1 MPSAATYD
9 SHDLPMPTATV
20 ADVAIIGGGA
30 AGLATAIFA
39 ARHRPR
45 RDVLILDGAKKLGAK
60 ILVSGG
66 GRCNV
71 TNVWVTP
78 DDFYAPSRP
87 VVKKIL
93 AAFSE
98 QDAAA
103 FFRELGVAL
112 HEEQWGKLFPDTN
125 SARTVL
131 DALLREADRLG
142 VRIATDSRVESIDR
156 VQFGGDGNACE
167 FRITTTRG
175 PVLARRVVL
184 ATGGKSLPRTGSDGH
199 GYELAKG
206 LGHTIV
212 PTTPALAPLV
222 LAGDFHKGLSGIA
235 LDVEITA
242 RVQGE
247 KPVRVRGPMLWT
259 HFGVSGPAAMDVSR
273 VWHRAA
279 LESRPVELTANLLPP
294 DPAASR
300 AADTFEAEE
309 QRWIELAARSPR
321 AHLKSALCE
330 RLPARLVDAVLTA
343 LSIDGRTALAHLSRE
358 ARRRLI
364 LALQAWPLP
373 VTGSRGYTHA
383 EVTAGGVAL
392 NEINP
397 STMESRK
404 CTGLYLVGEILDV
417 DGRIGGFNFQWAW
430 STGFVAGK
438 ALSHEP

>member
-1 MPSAATYD
+1 M
-9 SHDLPMPTATV
+9 HDAERSYLHDTPMQTGTL

-45 RDVLILDGAKKLGAK
+45 LDVLILDGAKKLGAK

-71 TNVWVTP
+71 TNARVSP
-78 DDFYAPSRP
+78 EDFFAPSRP
-87 VVKKIL
+87 IVKKIL

-98 QDAAA
+98 HDAAA
-103 FFRELGVAL
+103 FFRDLGVGL
-112 HEEQWGKLFPDTN
+112 HEEQWGKLFPDSN

-142 VRIATDSRVESIDR
+142 VKIRTDSRVESIDR
-156 VQFGGDGNACE
+156 VQSGGGACE
-167 FRITTTRG
+167 FRIVTSRG
-175 PVLARRVVL
+175 PVLAQRVVL
-184 ATGGKSLPRTGSDGH
+184 ATGGKSLPKTGSDGH
-199 GYELAKG
+199 GYELAKS
-206 LGHTIV
+206 LCHAIV

-222 LAGDFHKGLSGIA
+222 LSGDFHKGLSGIA
-235 LDVEITA
+235 HDVEITA

-279 LESRPVELTANLLPP
+279 LEGRPAELAVNLLLH
-294 DPAASR
+294 DPAAGG

-358 ARRRLI
+358 VRRRLI
-364 LALQAWPLP
+364 LALRQWPLP
-373 VTGSRGYTHA
+373 IVDSRGYVHA

-392 NEINP
+392 NEIDP
-397 STMESRK
+397 ATMASRK
-404 CTGLYLVGEILDV
+404 CPGLYLVGEILDV

-430 STGFVAGK
+430 STGFVAGR
-438 ALSHEP
+438 AVGLNL

>member
-1 MPSAATYD
+1 MHDTGTSDSRDPLMPPAT
-9 SHDLPMPTATV
+9 L

-45 RDVLILDGAKKLGAK
+45 LDVLILDGAKKLGAK

-71 TNVWVTP
+71 TNARVTP
-78 DDFYAPSRP
+78 EDFYAPSRP

-98 QDAAA
+98 NDASA

-112 HEEQWGKLFPDTN
+112 HEEQWGKLFPDSN

-131 DALLREADRLG
+131 DALLREAGRLG
-142 VRIATDSRVESIDR
+142 VRIRTDSRVERVDR
-156 VQFGGDGNACE
+156 LQSGVGASE
-167 FRITTTRG
+167 FRIGTSRG
-175 PVLARRVVL
+175 PVLAQRVVL
-184 ATGGKSLPRTGSDGH
+184 ATGGKSLPKTGSDGH
-199 GYELAKG
+199 GYEIAKS

-222 LAGDFHKGLSGIA
+222 LSGGFHKGLSGIA
-235 LDVEITA
+235 HEVEITA

-273 VWHRAA
+273 IWHRAA
-279 LESRPVELTANLLPP
+279 LEGRPIELTANLLP
-294 DPAASR
+294 
-300 AADTFEAEE
+300 ADATARGTAGTFEAEE
-309 QRWIELAARSPR
+309 QRWIEHAVREPR
-321 AHLKSALCE
+321 TQLRNALGR
-330 RLPARLVDAVLTA
+330 RLPARLVDAVLA
-343 LSIDGRTALAHLSRE
+343 ELSMDGRIALAHLSRE
-358 ARRRLI
+358 VRRRLI
-364 LALQAWPLP
+364 RALHQWPLP
-373 VTGSRGYTHA
+373 VVDSRGFVHA

-392 NEINP
+392 NEIDP
-397 STMESRK
+397 ATMASRK
-404 CTGLYLVGEILDV
+404 CPGLYLVGEILDV

-430 STGFVAGK
+430 STGFVAGR
-438 ALSHEP
+438 AMSREP